1 MGEAQK
7 PALVDTILEAD
18 MDDHAVRQLGKART
32 YSMLDWPTPETLAE
46 ANRLRAQA
54 FKEMVVDGSRWLR
67 HWVGAHLFAMSRSKA
82 SPAKVRIA
90 GRR

>member
-1 MGEAQK
+1 
-7 PALVDTILEAD
+7 
-18 MDDHAVRQLGKART
+18 MDDRT
-32 YSMLDWPTPETLAE
+32 EGRKYSALDWPTPEMLAE

-54 FKEMVVDGSRWLR
+54 FKEMAVDCGRWLKR
-67 HWVGAHLFAMSRSKA
+67 WLGERLPVASRSKA